1 MSRQYLG
8 EFTTVQYCLDS
19 RIGAVVLGASEEQS
33 MFSRWA
39 NVFEGAAGSLRI
51 Q

>member
-1 MSRQYLG
+1 MSRKYRA

-19 RIGAVVLGASEEQS
+19 RLGAVVLGGSEEQS
-33 MFSRWA
+33 MFHRWA